1 MTAPR
6 LSVIVP
12 TYNRRQRLGRVLDA
26 LGSQTVSPEIFEVV
40 VIDDGSTDGT
50 RDWLARQTFPFEVR
64 TLSQSNAGPAVAR
77 NTGIRAAR
85 GELLVFL
92 DDDVVPVPQWL
103 DEHVRTHDIAPGD
116 IVVLGPLSSLP
127 RYDQPW
133 VAWEQVQ
140 VEKQYAAM
148 ERGDWEP
155 TYRQFW
161 TGNAS
166 VSRARVLEAGLF
178 DAECLRGEDVEL
190 GWRLAQRGVG
200 FRFNPRAQGFHHAER
215 SLEQVE
221 EWARRRGIRSAVSE
235 SVASRALTNV
245 RERFSELA
253 MSVEQSYRMS
263 LLGMRH
269 SVDLIRLIR
278 ELAVLADDRDLR
290 EWSERWSLRRLD
302 LLEQAEMALGWFA
315 EHPGRALEPV
325 KSTLVAQ
332 VARTMLKAVS
342 EPSSMAPSSKQCSV
356 SRMMVSASACMASS
370 SSTELLVRAA
380 VSISRSRSRR
390 PELVTRSSLRR

>member
-215 SLEQVE
+215 SLESFCRAHESYGRLEVE
-221 EWARRRGIRSAVSE
+221 LFGRTSRDEGRAILAGNLGRLHPAQRHLLLQAVKRPWMGTE
-235 SVASRALTNV
+235 LERTLRAALT
-245 RERFSELA
+245 SPLA
-253 MSVEQSYRMS
+253 IHRTRLTNPACS
-263 LLGMRH
+263 LL
-269 SVDLIRLIR
+269 
-278 ELAVLADDRDLR
+278 AN
-290 EWSERWSLRRLD
+290 
-302 LLEQAEMALGWFA
+302 LLYWRAAAAALG
-315 EHPGRALEPV
+315 
-325 KSTLVAQ
+325 
-332 VARTMLKAVS
+332 
-342 EPSSMAPSSKQCSV
+342 
-356 SRMMVSASACMASS
+356 
-370 SSTELLVRAA
+370 
-380 VSISRSRSRR
+380 
-390 PELVTRSSLRR
+390 PEEFREVTRRAFGGAPGPAVNGAESGGVS